1 MPNLAKIV
9 RSLPPEKLNQLL
21 DVDVWRAPAAGADA
35 VFDAERFGDWL
46 HALIED
52 GVEAGAQKLTDLDFQ
67 VVIAGFSR
75 HVAVLDH
82 AAVSSYVTLDGE
94 LVEGREPEGK
104 ARADVGGYVVVARR
118 TSAWDTIVDLLA
130 ELASSQSTYF
140 HRLMREC
147 VDLSNGA
154 READGF
160 HSLMDDDDQA
170 MFDLSVERDT
180 RREEQGYVS
189 PADARAFLEAARH
202 TPLGR
207 AATQQPALVST
218 TSAKYERVRAHIGSQ
233 PDSESE
239 LAFLANTLISGCSIQ
254 GRAFEANESRDAAL
268 AICNLGFENWP
279 AARDD
284 RSLKAAFQIGFA
296 VLHQQVGMLAA
307 RRLLDAITGL
317 ETSDHQIQFDL
328 AVLRR
333 ELRRAIAD
341 GTPWSA
347 RNRLDVLLIL
357 DTPGWG
363 VLSGLLD
370 QCPVMQSSFISN
382 NTQIAEICR
391 FLDAPL
397 DV

>member
-52 GVEAGAQKLTDLDFQ
+52 GVEAGAQTLTDLDFQ

-75 HVAVLDH
+75 HVAVFDH

-104 ARADVGGYVVVARR
+104 ARADVGGYVVLARR

-189 PADARAFLEAARH
+189 PADARRFSRPRDTHRSGAR
-202 TPLGR
+202 PR
-207 AATQQPALVST
+207 S
-218 TSAKYERVRAHIGSQ
+218 
-233 PDSESE
+233 
-239 LAFLANTLISGCSIQ
+239 
-254 GRAFEANESRDAAL
+254 SR
-268 AICNLGFENWP
+268 
-279 AARDD
+279 
-284 RSLKAAFQIGFA
+284 RSS
-296 VLHQQVGMLAA
+296 A
-307 RRLLDAITGL
+307 RRLRS
-317 ETSDHQIQFDL
+317 TSACGRISHRSRT
-328 AVLRR
+328 A
-333 ELRRAIAD
+333 RA
-341 GTPWSA
+341 
-347 RNRLDVLLIL
+347 
-357 DTPGWG
+357 
-363 VLSGLLD
+363 
-370 QCPVMQSSFISN
+370 SS
-382 NTQIAEICR
+382 R
-391 FLDAPL
+391 FSPIR
-397 DV
+397 